1 MASIGP
7 RAQPRA
13 QRHDRDSVV
22 DTALRLLDEVGLAD
36 LTMRRL
42 AAALDLQPSALYW
55 HFENKQSLLAAVADR
70 IVADGIHSIPADAA
84 PLTVALRLRT
94 ALLSH
99 RDGADIVI
107 GTQALALG
115 AGEAHGSLVR
125 ALRTEHDASTAETGA
140 TVLLHYLLGHTA
152 VVQQRLQAAEFGVV
166 VADRHTESQ
175 RFEEQFDLG
184 VRSFLSGL
192 T

>member
-1 MASIGP
+1 MADIE
-7 RAQPRA
+7 PRA

-22 DTALRLLDEVGLAD
+22 GTALRLLDDVGLPG

-42 AAALDLQPSALYW
+42 AAELDLQPSALYW

-70 IVADGIHSIPADAA
+70 IVEDGIRSIPIDAT
-84 PLTVALRLRT
+84 PLAVAARLRT
-94 ALLSH
+94 ALLAH

-125 ALRTEHDASTAETGA
+125 ALLADHDPPTAETGA

-166 VADRHTESQ
+166 VTDRHAESQ
-175 RFEEQFDLG
+175 RFEKQFDLG
-184 VRSFLSGL
+184 VRSLLNGL
-192 T
+192 G